1 MTDAVVFFF
10 IILLKLKVKTEVL
23 VAFGTDYQAE

>member
-1 MTDAVVFFF
+1 MLWCGFF
-10 IILLKLKVKTEVL
+10 IILLKLKVETEVL